1 MNGPTCFRAAFQGLR
16 ASRGGPLRQRPAVRI
31 VGRGWAF
38 ATVDMVAE
46 AGRRA
51 AFRPS
56 GFAAGQWSTRAD
68 APHAG
73 GADDATTGALRERTA
88 AALRCVSPALQRGAS
103 ARGAGAEAAGANLA
117 PLLAADAR
125 ADQRP
130 LVRRPSRGPTRP
142 PLRRDPM
149 ARRKHIHRRG
159 PGRRSGRPR
168 RARPGQSHCA
178 FQPSRPRHDRSE
190 KNFPP
195 FRPAAHAAGR
205 NGGNKGRIVSTIIP
219 VQNVKYH
226 SGCTGEVR
234 GRAARR
240 PGASRSRRLRANP
253 SSGPSS
259 HLLPQGEK
267 GRQPHFASLA
277 PLARGRTTV
286 NCVYAPGSVETSN
299 VPPCCLTTMSWL
311 SERPSPVPSPA
322 GLVVK
327 NGLNILAFTSSFI
340 PVPLSRM
347 AISTLS
353 PKSRVEAVIVGS

>member
-46 AGRRA
+46 AGRGA

-130 LVRRPSRGPTRP
+130 LVRRPSRGPTR
-142 PLRRDPM
+142 
-149 ARRKHIHRRG
+149 
-159 PGRRSGRPR
+159 

-190 KNFPP
+190 KKCPP

-226 SGCTGEVR
+226 SGCTPRAPHPTLYEVFFVKR
-234 GRAARR
+234 KICVVSGPGRRVGGPLEARSCPSKPWRRKMSLARR
-240 PGASRSRRLRANP
+240 LSRPKPPEAVAEGVPGM
-253 SSGPSS
+253 G
-259 HLLPQGEK
+259 
-267 GRQPHFASLA
+267 
-277 PLARGRTTV
+277 
-286 NCVYAPGSVETSN
+286 
-299 VPPCCLTTMSWL
+299 
-311 SERPSPVPSPA
+311 A
-322 GLVVK
+322 GLEVK
-327 NGLNILAFTSSFI
+327 VRRGA
-340 PVPLSRM
+340 RW
-347 AISTLS
+347 
-353 PKSRVEAVIVGS
+353 